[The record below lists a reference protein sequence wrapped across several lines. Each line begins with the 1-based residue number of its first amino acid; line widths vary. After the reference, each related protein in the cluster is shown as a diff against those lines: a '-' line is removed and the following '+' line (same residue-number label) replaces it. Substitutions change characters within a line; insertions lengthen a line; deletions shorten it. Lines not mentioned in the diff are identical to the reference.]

1 MKHLLSDEAFRSYLI
16 DGYVVIDPVSLG
28 DDFHDFLYQKAEG
41 IYELVKN
48 AKTKTPHLDIIG
60 DNLRAQIPLIDRL
73 LEDPGV
79 SGALTSILGKDYVLH
94 PHNFVHRSGP
104 ADQGFH
110 QDGNLPWNERGHY
123 RSHHP
128 DWAILFYYPQQVT
141 LRNGPTEILK
151 GSQYWTTDFEKE
163 DGDWHRGDPIDRT
176 EKRNLLGGD
185 DLQQRDLQLE
195 QEIQSLGV
203 PDVER
208 LFLTLP
214 KGSAVICN
222 YDIFHRGS
230 RSLEGQASRYMY
242 KFHFMRTTMPESAA
256 WDHRNS
262 DLKLED
268 VRKELHPVINHI
280 WNWGKGGLSEEK
292 DTTTKID
299 VDELRGALRSPDE
312 SKRIETAYLL
322 AVIQNS
328 EGEGLL
334 FDALEDDLE
343 STRRAGCYGIKA
355 SKVPD
360 IERLIKLTHA
370 ERISTRRMAVY
381 ALGSHVLLN
390 EKEVVAAL
398 IERLKFDE
406 DDLVRSNSAYA
417 LGQVVREAR
426 HHASEIIDVLIERL
440 CPGVE
445 LDNTEVALMP
455 RSTVRQS
462 IAYAL
467 VQASANH
474 EFTNQQLSN
483 LIDAGLDDNDRYVQ
497 GLTVETLR
505 MVKEVE
511 KQTVDRV
518 LTVLSRTRLSQTPVW
533 VEEGSTQ

>member
-1 MKHLLSDEAFRSYLI
+1 MNHLLSDEAFRSYLV
-16 DGYVVIDPVSLG
+16 DGFVVVDPISLG
-28 DDFHDFLYQKAEG
+28 EGFHDFLYQKAEG
-41 IYELVKN
+41 IYELVKG

-73 LEDPGV
+73 LEEPGV

-141 LRNGPTEILK
+141 LLNGPTEILK

-176 EKRNLLGGD
+176 EKRKLLGSD
-185 DLQQRDLQLE
+185 DLKQRDLQLE

-230 RSLEGQASRYMY
+230 RSLEGQISRYMY
-242 KFHFMRTTMPESAA
+242 KFHFMRTTNPQGPA
-256 WDHRNS
+256 WDCRNS
-262 DLKLED
+262 HLNLGD
-268 VRKELHPVINHI
+268 VREQLRPVINHI
-280 WNWGKGGLSEEK
+280 WNWSKGGLSLEE
-292 DTTTKID
+292 DTATKVD
-299 VDELRGALRSPDE
+299 VDDLGKALRSPDE
-312 SKRIETAYLL
+312 SKRIESAYLL
-322 AVIQNS
+322 AESHDSKS
-328 EGEGLL
+328 ESLL
-334 FDALEDDLE
+334 FEALEDDSE
-343 STRRAGCYGIKA
+343 STRRAGCYGIRA
-355 SKVPD
+355 SIAPD
-360 IERLIKLTHA
+360 VERLIKLTRA
-370 ERISTRRMAVY
+370 KRVSTRRMAVY
-381 ALGSHVLLN
+381 ALGAHVLLN

-398 IERLKFDE
+398 IDRLKLDE
-406 DDLVRSNSAYA
+406 DDLVRSNSAYT
-417 LGQVVREAR
+417 LGQVVRQAR
-426 HHASEIIDVLIERL
+426 HCPSEIIDALIERL
-440 CPGVE
+440 FAGVE
-445 LDNTEVALMP
+445 MNNTEVALMP

-474 EFTNQQLSN
+474 EFTEQQLSN
-483 LIDAGLDDNDRYVQ
+483 LIEAGLDDSDRYVQ
-497 GLTVETLR
+497 GLTVEVLR
-505 MVKEVE
+505 MANKIG
-511 KQTVDRV
+511 KQTLDRV

-533 VEEGSTQ
+533 VEGGNTD